1 MESNLNLT
9 VARTNKIVL
18 IINWVLCL
26 FFTLGYVMEY
36 FKGGRSLLFIL
47 SFITIIFTTNIWAS
61 IVYQSNKAKESIKY
75 VTIIGFLIAYAM
87 AIFSSDK
94 TILYVYIFPII
105 FPYVLYF
112 SQRLIVSLVITMLI
126 INIVRM
132 FYMITV
138 LELKTAAY
146 TTEYTIQI
154 ASVLLIGV
162 SLIITT
168 RLAILF
174 STEKI
179 AVISKE
185 QEQLK
190 IILEK
195 ASNIGESV
203 SNAASSLNILSAI
216 ITEEAQKQENATNEM
231 VQTLN
236 MIVDAVARNSANAK
250 QGNALAE
257 DSATMGK
264 NGEES
269 VLLAIAEMNKITDRI
284 DIINE
289 VARQT
294 NILALNASVEAA
306 RAGEHGKGFA
316 VVAAEVRNLSIR
328 CAEAAADLN
337 LIAIGSKDLADKARA
352 KVTNIAPR
360 ITETAEKISEIS
372 HQSEEQERGIEM
384 VSIAMKD
391 IQNQAQKNRAQSQE
405 LAENAS
411 ILKLQ
416 AEELQN
422 LISLQNENYS

>member
-1 MESNLNLT
+1 MENKLNLT

-18 IINWVLCL
+18 IMNWVLCL
-26 FFTLGYVMEY
+26 FFTLGYTMEF
-36 FKGGRSLLFIL
+36 FKGGRTLVFVL
-47 SFITIIFTTNIWAS
+47 SFIAVIFTTNIWAS
-61 IVYQSNKAKESIKY
+61 ILYGTDKSKESIKY

-87 AIFSSDK
+87 AIFTSDK

-105 FPYVLYF
+105 FPYILYF
-112 SQRLIVSLVITMLI
+112 NQRLIVALVITMFA
-126 INIVRM
+126 INIGRM
-132 FYMITV
+132 SYMISALGLNNAT
-138 LELKTAAY
+138 Y

-154 ASVLLIGV
+154 ASVLLIGI

-190 IILEK
+190 IILER

-203 SNAASSLNILSAI
+203 SNAANSLNNLSAI
-216 ITEEAQKQENATNEM
+216 ITDEAQKQENATNEM
-231 VQTLN
+231 VQSLG
-236 MIVDAVARNSANAK
+236 MVVDAVARNSANAK
-250 QGNALAE
+250 QGNTLAE
-257 DSATMGK
+257 DSATIGR
-264 NGEES
+264 NGEKS
-269 VLLAIAEMNKITDRI
+269 VLKAIEEMNKITDRI

-289 VARQT
+289 VAKQT

-337 LIAIGSKDLADKARA
+337 LIAIGSKNLASDAKD
-352 KVTNIAPR
+352 KVTSIAPK
-360 ITETAEKISEIS
+360 ISETAVKISEIS
-372 HQSEEQERGIEM
+372 QQSEEQERGIEM
-384 VSIAMKD
+384 VSMAMKD
-391 IQNQAQKNRAQSQE
+391 IQNQAHRNRSQSEELAQS
-405 LAENAS
+405 AS
-411 ILKLQ
+411 LLKQQ

-422 LISLQNENYS
+422 LISLETENS